1 MRQCGTLAL
10 LQPSNV
16 DFKPSKM
23 LRLGAV
29 HLCDVPAI
37 QTVREKQLCA

>member
-1 MRQCGTLAL
+1 MMQCHALAQ

-23 LRLGAV
+23 MRLGAV
-29 HLCDVPAI
+29 QLCDVPTI
-37 QTVREKQLCA
+37 QMVRE

>member
-1 MRQCGTLAL
+1 MMQFGALAL

-16 DFKPSKM
+16 DFKPNEM

-29 HLCDVPAI
+29 QLLLCTNDKNNV
-37 QTVREKQLCA
+37 